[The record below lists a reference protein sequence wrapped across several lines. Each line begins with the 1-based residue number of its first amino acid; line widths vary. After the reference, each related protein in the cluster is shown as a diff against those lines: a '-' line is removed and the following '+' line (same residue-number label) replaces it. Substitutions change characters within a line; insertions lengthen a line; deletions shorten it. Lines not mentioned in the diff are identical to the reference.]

1 MALSDKNL
9 EALNRAKE
17 RVAESAIILER
28 KYWESDFTFKFM
40 PVLTMPAL
48 SIISEI
54 QKYVGDDVMSQA
66 SNVKDLLLL
75 LALDA
80 ETEELI
86 EELIEMGTI
95 DIQAMI
101 TLQADVVS
109 AAAARPTVRSS
120 SSADGSLP
128 SGPASTASAQPEES
142 TPLA

>member
-17 RVAESAIILER
+17 RVAESAIILDR
-28 KYWESDFTFKFM
+28 TYWESEFTFKFL

-48 SIISEI
+48 EVISKI
-54 QKYVGDDVMSQA
+54 QKFVGDDVISQS

-80 ETEELI
+80 ETAELI
-86 EELIEMGTI
+86 EALIEQGTL
-95 DIQAMI
+95 DINSMI
-101 TLQADVVS
+101 ALQADVVS

-120 SSADGSLP
+120 SSPDGSLP

-142 TPLA
+142 TPQP

>member
-1 MALSDKNL
+1 MAISDKNL

-17 RVAESAIILER
+17 RVAESAIVLDR
-28 KYWESDFTFKFM
+28 TYWESDFTLKFK

-48 SIISEI
+48 KIISEI

-66 SNVKDLLLL
+66 SNVKNLLLL

-80 ETEELI
+80 DTEELL
-86 EELIEMGTI
+86 EALIEIGTM
-95 DIQAMI
+95 DIQSMI
-101 TLQADVVS
+101 ELQADVVS

-128 SGPASTASAQPEES
+128 SGPASTASAQPEEL
-142 TPLA
+142 TQLV